1 MIAIG
6 ISIPSSY
13 VFARLKFKAKGL
25 LFSILIFS
33 QMFPLAA
40 LIIPIYAII
49 SNLRLLNTYYS
60 LVIADLTFTV
70 PTSVWLLRSFILGVP
85 AELEEA
91 AQIDGC
97 SRLKA
102 FIKIVLPILAPG
114 IASTAAYIFIAVW
127 QEFMFAL
134 TFISSDEM
142 KTLTVGI
149 LRFIGQYSYAI
160 DWGAVMA
167 ACTVAS
173 IPVFI
178 LFMLLQRQ
186 LIAGLLRGA
195 LKA

>member
-1 MIAIG
+1 
-6 ISIPSSY
+6 
-13 VFARLKFKAKGL
+13 
-25 LFSILIFS
+25 
-33 QMFPLAA
+33 MFPLAA

-142 KTLTVGI
+142 KTLTVGF

-173 IPVFI
+173 IPVFR